1 MLETAAFFCFYYIA
15 DHRDLG

>member
-1 MLETAAFFCFYYIA
+1 MLETAAFIGFFDMA

>member
-1 MLETAAFFCFYYIA
+1 MLETAAFIGFYYIA